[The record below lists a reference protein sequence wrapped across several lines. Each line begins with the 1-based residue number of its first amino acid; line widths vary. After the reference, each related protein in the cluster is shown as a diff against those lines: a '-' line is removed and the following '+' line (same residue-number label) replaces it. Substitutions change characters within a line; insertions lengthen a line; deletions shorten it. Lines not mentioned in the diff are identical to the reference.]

1 MNPNGPHTG
10 RPPAR
15 ADRGMVATPHA
26 LASGTGLDILR
37 KGGSA
42 VDAAI
47 AANAVLCVAYPHM
60 AGIGGDA
67 FFLMHRPGGEVEAIN
82 ASGPAAQAATIDHYA
97 EQGFDDVI
105 PQNGVHSVN
114 TVPGAVD
121 GWRLAHERYGK
132 VAWSELFADAIR
144 YARHGVPVSRSLG
157 QWYPKNVELLGN
169 NEAARRVFLA
179 EGRPLREGETLP
191 NPDLAVSLETIATTG
206 ARAGFYDG
214 MLAEQICAGIDGTT
228 LTPDDFAHYEATW
241 VDPIAVEYRGLTVH
255 EMSAPT
261 QGFTALQALN
271 ILEGYDLAAWGDMSV
286 EYVHHAAEAIK
297 LAFADRDAWLTDA
310 GFEHVP
316 TDRMIDKAYA
326 AERRSLIEA
335 ETSREVGT
343 VASGIEGGWSGAT
356 TSPEGDTVYLTVADD
371 DGLVVSLIESI
382 YHDFGSGVV
391 ADNTGIL
398 MQNRGSFFSLHTDHP
413 NRLEPGKRT
422 FHTLMPALV
431 TNADGS
437 TYASLGAMGGE
448 GQPQTQVALLTRMH
462 DFGYD
467 VQQAIEAPRWLMGRT
482 WGAASQDL
490 WVEGRFEDPLVHELA
505 RRGQPV
511 KPMHDWDDNV
521 GHAQAIRVHPN
532 GFYEGGAD
540 PRGDGAALGY

>member
-1 MNPNGPHTG
+1 
-10 RPPAR
+10 
-15 ADRGMVATPHA
+15 MVATPHA
-26 LASGTGLDILR
+26 LASGTGLNILR

-82 ASGPAAQAATIDHYA
+82 ASGPAAGAATIDHYA
-97 EQGFDDVI
+97 EQGFSDEI

-132 VAWSELFADAIR
+132 VQWSELFTDAVH

-157 QWYPKNVELLGN
+157 QWYPKNVELLRS

-179 EGRPLREGETLP
+179 EGRPLREGETLR
-191 NPDLAVSLETIATTG
+191 NADLAVSLETIATKG
-206 ARAGFYDG
+206 ARAGLYDG
-214 MLAEQICAGIDGTT
+214 TLAEDICAGIDGAT
-228 LTPDDFAHYEATW
+228 LTPDDFATYEATW
-241 VDPIAVEYRGLTVH
+241 VDPIASEYHGLTVH
-255 EMSAPT
+255 ELSAPT

-271 ILEGYDLAAWGDMSV
+271 ILEGYDLASWGDMSV

-297 LAFADRDAWLTDA
+297 LAFADRDAWLTDE
-310 GFEHVP
+310 GFEQVP
-316 TDRMIDKAYA
+316 TDRMIDKNYA
-326 AERRSLIEA
+326 GERRSLIES
-335 ETSREVGT
+335 ETCREVGT
-343 VASGIEGGWSGAT
+343 VASGVEGGWSGAAAP
-356 TSPEGDTVYLTVADD
+356 PEGDTVYLTVADD

-391 ADNTGIL
+391 AENTGIL
-398 MQNRGSFFSLHTDHP
+398 MQNRGSFFSLNTDHP

-448 GQPQTQVALLTRMH
+448 GQPQTQVALITRMH

-490 WVEGRFEDPLVHELA
+490 WVEGRFGDPFVHELA
-505 RRGQPV
+505 RLGQPV
-511 KPMHDWDDNV
+511 KLMHDWDDNV